1 MAAFFRLQPSNFG
14 PMEMLADWWFNS
26 SQFYRAVFIIT
37 LAALLVQLL
46 LDLVFVVRIVLWKG
60 HPAVDTHVPVSVV
73 VCVRNEEKHLR
84 ELIPALFDQDHPDF
98 EVVVVDDSSWDETAE
113 ILRAFQ
119 AMYQRLH
126 VVRLDED
133 KQRMTGKKF
142 ALTVGIKGARN
153 PIVVLTDA
161 DCMPQSRQWL
171 SSMSAPFANPETEVV
186 IGVSPYRKTKG
197 LLNWLIRYDAAEIA
211 VSYISMALAKLPYMG
226 VGRNLAYRKDLFFR
240 NSGFKSHLHLA
251 SGDDDLFISE
261 VATAKNTAVVIHPQ
275 NQTLSHPKTTW
286 KAWTHQKRRH
296 FTTAPH
302 YKLGIKLLLGI
313 RPASFLILW
322 VGALLLAL
330 VHNAFL
336 IAGIALGLR
345 YVVHL
350 TTFIAAFR
358 KIGQKDLSPAVPVWE
373 AFITL
378 INPALW
384 IWNLLAA
391 PRTWK

>member
-1 MAAFFRLQPSNFG
+1 
-14 PMEMLADWWFNS
+14 MEMLADWWLNTG
-26 SQFYRAVFIIT
+26 QFFRVVFFVT

-46 LDLVFVVRIVLWKG
+46 YDLWMVVRIVLWKG
-60 HPAVDTHVPVSVV
+60 HPDVDKPVPVSVV
-73 VCVRNEEKHLR
+73 VCARNEEKHLR

-98 EVVVVDDSSWDETAE
+98 EAVVVDDSSWDDTAE

-119 AMYQRLH
+119 AMYPRLH

-142 ALTVGIKGARN
+142 ALTVGIKGARHSV
-153 PIVVLTDA
+153 VVLTDA
-161 DCMPQSRQWL
+161 DCMPASRQWL
-171 SSMSAPFANPETEVV
+171 SSMATPFSNPETEVV
-186 IGVSPYRKTKG
+186 LGLSPYRKTGG
-197 LLNWLIRYDAAEIA
+197 LLNGLIRYDAAEIA
-211 VSYISMALAKLPYMG
+211 VTYASMALVGHPYMG

-261 VATAKNTAVVIHPQ
+261 VATAKNTTVVIHPQ
-275 NQTLSHPKTTW
+275 AQTQSHPKASR
-286 KAWTHQKRRH
+286 KAWMHQKRRH
-296 FTTAPH
+296 FTTAPR
-302 YKLGIKLLLGI
+302 YKTFTKLLLAA
-313 RPASFLILW
+313 RPISFVLLW
-322 VGALLLAL
+322 LGAAILAL

-358 KIGQKDLSPAVPVWE
+358 KIGQKDLSPAVPFWE
-373 AFITL
+373 ACMTF